1 MMRRGLCLLFLGV
14 LSLAGCAEVSDLV
27 PVAAA
32 STFRIVTFNAEW
44 LFDGVNDSIDHWGS
58 PARAQQH
65 LEAVADVLRPLDAD
79 YISLAEV
86 ENADVLSRLNA
97 LLGGAYTP
105 IFVQGTDTSTGQDV
119 AALSTLTPA
128 QAPGRTDER
137 VDYPVAGSFLS
148 CGAGDTGVSKNYWA
162 EFDLQGTP
170 VTIIGA
176 HFLAYP
182 DRCSRSIEREAQA
195 MVLANLAREAISR
208 GRELIVLGD
217 LNDFDGAA
225 LDAAGNKPISRVLAI
240 LKDLDPAT
248 EGDELVNVCAML
260 PQEER
265 YSDWYDR
272 DGDGVDDGKL
282 EHSQIDF
289 ILVSR
294 GLAERIAFVTIAHT
308 TPAGAVSDH
317 WPIVLDL
324 LIPSEIATTA
334 PAP

>member
-1 MMRRGLCLLFLGV
+1 MARRGLCLLVLGA
-14 LSLAGCAEVSDLV
+14 LFLAGCARASDLV

-32 STFRIVTFNAEW
+32 STFRIVAFNAEW
-44 LFDGVNDSIDHWGS
+44 LFDGVSDSIDHWGT

-86 ENADVLSRLNA
+86 ENADMLSRLNA

-105 IFVQGTDTSTGQDV
+105 LFVQGTDSSTGQDV
-119 AALSTLTPA
+119 AALSTLTPTRT
-128 QAPGRTDER
+128 PDRTDER
-137 VDYPVAGSFLS
+137 VNYPVAGSFLS

-195 MVLANLAREAISR
+195 TVLANLAREAISR
-208 GRELIVLGD
+208 GREVIVLGD

-225 LDAAGNKPISRVLAI
+225 LDAAGNKPSSQVLSI
-240 LKDLDPAT
+240 LKNLDPAA
-248 EGDELVNVCAML
+248 EGDELVNVCATL
-260 PQEER
+260 PQEDR
-265 YSDWYDR
+265 YTDWYDR
-272 DGDGVDDGKL
+272 NGNGIDDGKL

-289 ILVSR
+289 ILVSH
-294 GLAERIAFVTIAHT
+294 GLAERIAYVTIAHA

-317 WPIVLDL
+317 WPIVMDL
-324 LIPSEIATTA
+324 TIPAAVASTA
-334 PAP
+334 P

>member
-1 MMRRGLCLLFLGV
+1 MVWRHSWLLFLGV
-14 LSLAGCAEVSDLV
+14 LFLSGSARASELV

-32 STFRIVTFNAEW
+32 STFRIVAFNAEW
-44 LFDGVNDSIDHWGS
+44 LFDGVNDSIDHWGT

-86 ENADVLSRLNA
+86 ENADMLSKLNV

-119 AALSTLTPA
+119 AALSTLTPR
-128 QAPGRTDER
+128 QAPDRTDER
-137 VDYPVAGSFLS
+137 VNYPVAGSFLS
-148 CGAGDTGVSKNYWA
+148 CGAGDTGVSKHYVA

-195 MVLANLAREAISR
+195 TVLANLARDAISR
-208 GRELIVLGD
+208 GREVIVLGD

-225 LDAAGNKPISRVLAI
+225 LDAAGNKPSSQVLSI
-240 LKDLDPAT
+240 LKNLDSAA
-248 EGDELVNVCAML
+248 EGDELVNVCATL
-260 PQEER
+260 PQEDR

-272 DGDGVDDGKL
+272 DGDGIDDGKL

-294 GLAERIAFVTIAHT
+294 RLSQRIAYVTIAHT

-324 LIPSEIATTA
+324 SLSAEVAATA
-334 PAP
+334 P

>member
-1 MMRRGLCLLFLGV
+1 
-14 LSLAGCAEVSDLV
+14 V

-32 STFRIVTFNAEW
+32 STFRIVAFNAEW
-44 LFDGVNDSIDHWGS
+44 LFDGVNDSIDHWGT
-58 PARAQQH
+58 PTRAQQH

-86 ENADVLSRLNA
+86 ENADMLSRLNA

-128 QAPGRTDER
+128 QAPARTDER
-137 VDYPVAGSFLS
+137 VNYPVVGSFLS

-176 HFLAYP
+176 HLLAYP
-182 DRCSRSIEREAQA
+182 DRCSRSVAREAQA
-195 MVLANLAREAISR
+195 TILANLAREALSR
-208 GRELIVLGD
+208 GREVIVLGD

-225 LDAAGNKPISRVLAI
+225 LDAAGNKPSSQVLSI
-240 LKDLDPAT
+240 LKNLDPTT
-248 EGDELVNVCAML
+248 EGDELVNVCATL
-260 PQEER
+260 PQEDR
-265 YSDWYDR
+265 YSDQYDR
-272 DGDGVDDGKL
+272 DGDGIDDGKL
-282 EHSQIDF
+282 EHSQIDY

-294 GLAERIAFVTIAHT
+294 GLAERVAYVTIAHT

-317 WPIVLDL
+317 WPVVLDL
-324 LIPSEIATTA
+324 SIPSEVAATA
-334 PAP
+334 P